1 MNDQSHVST
10 PAASRPHIPG
20 YGIPTTVEGT
30 LPWSHVEAQL
40 KAARNYWVSSTR
52 PDGRPHARPV
62 WGVYVNGMVYFGGSP
77 EVRWARNLAQNPAV
91 VVHLESGD
99 QVVILEGTVEKHT
112 EENTSAELLTQIDD
126 AYEAKYNMRHGTP
139 VWQLK
144 PHVAFAWT
152 RFPDDTTRWKFESR

>member
-1 MNDQSHVST
+1 
-10 PAASRPHIPG
+10 
-20 YGIPTTVEGT
+20 
-30 LPWSHVEAQL
+30 L

-62 WGVYVNGMVYFGGSP
+62 WGVYVNGTVYFGGSP
-77 EVRWARNLAQNPAV
+77 EVRWARNLAKNPAV

-126 AYEAKYNMRHGTP
+126 AYEAKYDMRHGTP